1 MTLYDFIDSEV
12 TIEMIKNKTQKKE
25 KRSNYSI
32 SLTKSEQEELAKYA
46 SELGLSLSAFL
57 RLATKEYIE
66 KREKKEVE
74 KRWDIY

>member
-74 KRWDIY
+74 KR